1 MNRHNAAASETDTF
15 AGMMNS
21 VDQELPMRERRAAL
35 YLDSVHEQDR
45 AWLLAALP
53 GPQSE
58 RLQELLAEMQAAG
71 LHGQVP
77 PDFCLP
83 PIDLPDRVDEFS
95 DSGLHSKREP
105 RKTEN
110 NTDHAT
116 LLRELDETRLA
127 ALFGILQDEPVMLS
141 ALLLRICSGP
151 GGFTKQSWP
160 WQEKLLSSLPHEKKH
175 QLAEMLHN
183 VSDTPEVLGQALMAR
198 LCAAAALGLSGSR
211 DVDDN
216 RHGNGGIRND
226 VAGNR
231 ETGRRTH
238 RFYAALAALLDHV
251 SRCWRQ
257 TGAWR
262 RKKHTRWLP

>member
-1 MNRHNAAASETDTF
+1 MNRRYAAASETDTF

-21 VDQELPMRERRAAL
+21 VAQELPMRERRAAL

-58 RLQELLAEMQAAG
+58 RLQRLLAEMQAAG

-77 PDFCLP
+77 PDFCLQP
-83 PIDLPDRVDEFS
+83 LDLPDRADGVGG
-95 DSGLHSKREP
+95 SGMHSQQAP
-105 RKTEN
+105 PKTAIS
-110 NTDHAT
+110 TDHAT
-116 LLRELDETRLA
+116 LLRKLDETRLA
-127 ALFGILQDEPVMLS
+127 AMFGILQDEPVMLS
-141 ALLLRICSGP
+141 ALLLRIRSGP
-151 GGFTKQSWP
+151 GGFTKQPWP

-198 LCAAAALGLSGSR
+198 LCAAPALALSGTRDRDDSR
-211 DVDDN
+211 K
-216 RHGNGGIRND
+216 GNGGIRND
-226 VAGNR
+226 AADNR

-238 RFYAALAALLDHV
+238 RFSATLAAVLDNV
-251 SRCWRQ
+251 SRCWKQ
-257 TGAWR
+257 ASVWR
-262 RKKHTRWLP
+262 RNKHARWMP